1 MPKLSILIVTAV
13 VGVGIGVGSTI
24 LIFKRRAPNTQVT
37 ISQGC
42 IPSNC
47 APSYDAKLVAQRIK
61 ENDDPEFFAAFQ
73 ELPLYAMPACVE
85 EAYSLEW
92 IPSFNGPVIVRV
104 WSSQNRYFMVAKVLD
119 SKGWSKFGKVAV
131 ANARELTPFEW
142 RSFTDLLMWNS
153 FWTTPS
159 TVNETSP
166 TDGAVWLLNGLR
178 RNEYHWVRRRV
189 PDDRVSGP
197 GDYLIRLSG
206 VATAYELY
214 TQ

>member
-1 MPKLSILIVTAV
+1 MRKLPILVALASL
-13 VGVGIGVGSTI
+13 GIGVVSTI
-24 LIFKRRAPNTQVT
+24 FIYNRRARNPQVI
-37 ISQGC
+37 ISKGC
-42 IPSNC
+42 IPSDC
-47 APSYDAKLVAQRIK
+47 AVSYDADLVAQRIK

-92 IPSFNGPVIVRV
+92 LPAFNGPVTVRV

-119 SKGWSKFGKVAV
+119 SKGWSKFGKVA
-131 ANARELTPFEW
+131 ATNARELTSFEW

-153 FWTTPS
+153 FWQTPS

-166 TDGAVWLLNGLR
+166 NDGAVWLLNGWR

-189 PDDRVSGP
+189 PDDRISGP
-197 GDYLIRLSG
+197 SHYLIQLSG
-206 VATAYELY
+206 LPTGYELY
-214 TQ
+214 TE

>member
-1 MPKLSILIVTAV
+1 MRRLPVLIAIAIVSF
-13 VGVGIGVGSTI
+13 GIGVGSTI
-24 LIFKRRAPNTQVT
+24 LISRRHAPNAQIT

-42 IPSNC
+42 VPSDC
-47 APSYDAKLVAQRIK
+47 APSYDANLVEQRIK
-61 ENDDPEFFAAFQ
+61 ENDDPQFFAAFQ

-104 WSSQNRYFMVAKVLD
+104 WSSQNHYFMVAKVLD
-119 SKGWSKFGKVAV
+119 SKGWSKFGKLAV
-131 ANARELTPFEW
+131 TNARELTPFEW

-166 TDGAVWLLNGLR
+166 NDGAVWLLNGFR

-189 PDDRVSGP
+189 PDDRISGP
-197 GDYLIRLSG
+197 SEYLIRLSG
-206 VATAYELY
+206 IATAYELY
-214 TQ
+214 TH